1 MKRALFLVGLV
12 SVVAIILALTLDP
25 RGYALRVVCL
35 ILLAATLGQCWNIV
49 GGLAN
54 QISLGHAA
62 FFGIGAYASTVLQ
75 VQWGIT
81 PWLGM
86 FLGMIL
92 AMVAAFIL
100 SLPTMRLKGPY
111 FALATLA
118 FGEACRIL
126 ATALP
131 GVTGGPQG
139 ISVPFVG
146 DSWAMMQF
154 KGAGN
159 YVFLFVGL
167 FIIVSV
173 VFASLAYG
181 KMGYLLRA
189 VRENEEAAEV
199 SGVNTLRVKLMGSLI
214 SAALTAATGTLFAQ
228 FTFFFDPESVFSVS
242 HISIRAAL
250 IAIVGGVGTLAGPI
264 IGALVIVPL
273 EELLTTYFSND
284 AAGIAPFIF
293 GVILVAVVL
302 LRPRG
307 LVSIFQGRRKGPAS
321 DSPEDSSGQ
330 GPLLAA
336 KQSAGAKS

>member
-1 MKRALFLVGLV
+1 MKRSLFLVAIV
-12 SVVAIILALTLDP
+12 SIIAIVLANVLDP
-25 RGYALRVVCL
+25 RGYYLRVVCL
-35 ILLAATLGQCWNIV
+35 VLLAATLGQCWNIV

-62 FFGIGAYASTVLQ
+62 FFGIGAYSSTILQ
-75 VQWGIT
+75 VMWGVS
-81 PWLGM
+81 PWIGI
-86 FLGMIL
+86 FLGMGL
-92 AMVAAFIL
+92 AALAAVVL
-100 SLPTMRLKGPY
+100 SFPTMRLKGPY

-131 GVTGGPQG
+131 EVTGGPQG

-146 DSWAMMQF
+146 DSWLMMQF

-159 YVFLFVGL
+159 YVYLFVGL
-167 FIIVSV
+167 FVVVSL
-173 VFASLAYG
+173 VFAYLAYG

-199 SGVNTLRVKLMGSLI
+199 SGVNTLKVKMTGSLI
-214 SAALTAATGTLFAQ
+214 SAVLTAATGTMFAQ

-264 IGALVIVPL
+264 VGALLIVPM
-273 EELLTTYFSND
+273 EEVLSSYFSNN

-293 GVILVAVVL
+293 GLVLIAVVL
-302 LRPRG
+302 LKPRG
-307 LVSIFQGRRKGPAS
+307 LVSLFDGSTKKGAAQAQGSNPLEVIG
-321 DSPEDSSGQ
+321 SG
-330 GPLLAA
+330 
-336 KQSAGAKS
+336 KESEAKS